1 MNAFVSSTSTNTPS
15 SQPVT
20 SDLVL
25 DQMDQARAGYVL
37 AKDGAAKAAAHAYMV
52 WLNTLSGQATSV
64 LKAWFEAEITA
75 ENAKITKHNAEET
88 ILKDRVRR
96 LKNGTLKKDDPLN
109 KETKDEAELK
119 QQAAEKVKLKKLEE
133 LNDKAWDKRKQIVI
147 ALGNDPMLSF
157 AAVVR
162 FTFQLK
168 GTTEASVVSRYASVL
183 AWVDKH
189 FVRIGTSPAD
199 ATEVA
204 DVIKAAGGFEAA
216 LQDYRGNTTSAM
228 TDEDAEDRKLQR
240 DAIAAAAK
248 AAVISAPA
256 KGVVALDD
264 AAPTHGLVTLIG
276 RVVDGNIEVVG
287 QLPSSEAEINAA
299 LLQIR
304 DEALLPTHAASD
316 FVARTLAL
324 GQVVQEGGKTAK
336 TTDGLAAGK
345 LLKETRAV
353 SLVPHATAGVQV
365 VISGLYGSASVIVKA
380 TPNAERVKLGT
391 ITSPVML
398 PHAQHAPLAAV
409 VEKHID
415 RLLVDITPIAD
426 QTGFKWQST
435 DRALAAKNRDN
446 AVKVFGFDD
455 MASMDTKPLDVD
467 GFKPQFTVSVT
478 AADLK
483 ALYDSK
489 FEAWDSDKA
498 SNKSTKLM
506 QLGFGT
512 GKVTYTLDGKA
523 PFAFP
528 FKGLVGGT
536 HSLQF
541 RPRDLVDLVTA
552 LLATDA
558 PAFDL
563 KGDTGGMLGV
573 SFADANG
580 TYEVFMPTATAD
592 RTLNP
597 KRVEPM
603 RCEVA
608 IPQAA

>member
-1 MNAFVSSTSTNTPS
+1 MTTVLSSLSTNTPS

-20 SDLVL
+20 SDTVL
-25 DQMDQARAGYVL
+25 DQMDQARAGYAL

-52 WLNTLSGQATSV
+52 WLNTLSGQAPSV
-64 LKAWFEAEITA
+64 VKSWFEAEIKA
-75 ENAKITKHNAEET
+75 ENAKIVAHNTEQT
-88 ILKDRVRR
+88 
-96 LKNGTLKKDDPLN
+96 TLKKRVNGLKIGKLSTDDALN
-109 KETKDEAELK
+109 KVAKDEAEIK
-119 QQAAEKVKLKKLEE
+119 QQEADRANLKDLFD
-133 LNDKAWDKRKQIVI
+133 LDNNAWAKRKQIGI
-147 ALGNDPMLSF
+147 ELGNDLMSSF
-157 AAVVR
+157 AAVIR
-162 FTFQLK
+162 FTFKLK

-183 AWVDKH
+183 AWVDQH
-189 FVRIGTSPAD
+189 FESVVPAD
-199 ATEVA
+199 ANEVVEA
-204 DVIKAAGGFEAA
+204 IKAVGGFEAA
-216 LQDYRGNTTSAM
+216 LEDYRGPTTSA
-228 TDEDAEDRKLQR
+228 TTNEDAEDRKLQR
-240 DAIAAAAK
+240 DAIADAAK

-264 AAPTHGLVTLIG
+264 AVPVNGLVTLIG
-276 RVVDGNIEVVG
+276 RVVNGQVEVVG

-304 DEALLPTHAASD
+304 DGSLLPTHAASD

-324 GQVVQEGGKTAK
+324 GQIVQEGAKTAK
-336 TTDGLAAGK
+336 TTDGLVAGK
-345 LLKETRAV
+345 LLKETRAI
-353 SLVPHATAGVQV
+353 SLVPHATAGLQV

-398 PHAQHAPLAAV
+398 PHTQHAALASV
-409 VEKHID
+409 VGTHID
-415 RLLVDITPIAD
+415 RLLVDITPTAD
-426 QTGFKWQST
+426 QSGFVWQSS

-455 MASMDTKPLDVD
+455 MASMETKPLDVD

-483 ALYDSK
+483 ALYDSSL
-489 FEAWDSDKA
+489 EVWAEDKA

-512 GKVTYTLDGKA
+512 GKVTYTLDGKS

-528 FKGLVGGT
+528 FKGLVGGS

-541 RPRDLVDLVTA
+541 RPRDLVDCVKA
-552 LLATDA
+552 LLATEA
-558 PAFDL
+558 TMFEL
-563 KGDTGGMLGV
+563 KGDTGGMLGI

-603 RCEVA
+603 RCEVT

>member
-1 MNAFVSSTSTNTPS
+1 MTTVLSSLSTNTPS
-15 SQPVT
+15 SQTVT
-20 SDLVL
+20 SDTVIN
-25 DQMDQARAGYVL
+25 QMDQARAGYAL

-52 WLNTLSGQATSV
+52 WLNTLSGQAPSV
-64 LKAWFEAEITA
+64 IKSWFEGEIEA
-75 ENAKITKHNAEET
+75 ENAKIVAHNSEEAT
-88 ILKDRVRR
+88 LKDRVRR
-96 LKNGTLKKDDPLN
+96 LENGNLKKDDPLN
-109 KETKDEAELK
+109 KDTKDKAEIK
-119 QQAAEKVKLKKLEE
+119 QQEADRAALQALFT
-133 LNDKAWDKRKQIVI
+133 LNDKAWAKRRQIGI
-147 ALGNDPMLSF
+147 ELGNDPMSSF

-168 GTTEASVVSRYASVL
+168 GTNEASVVSRYASVL
-183 AWVDKH
+183 AWVEQH
-189 FVRIGTSPAD
+189 FVSTVPAAADEVVD
-199 ATEVA
+199 A
-204 DVIKAAGGFEAA
+204 IKAVGGFEAA

-228 TDEDAEDRKLQR
+228 TDEDAEDRKIQR
-240 DAIAAAAK
+240 DAIAAEVTD
-248 AAVISAPA
+248 AVISAPA
-256 KGVVALDD
+256 KGVVALGDML
-264 AAPTHGLVTLIG
+264 PVNGLVTLIG
-276 RVVDGNIEVVG
+276 RVVNGQVEVVG

-304 DEALLPTHAASD
+304 DGSLLPTHAASD

-324 GQVVQEGGKTAK
+324 GQIVQEGAKTAK
-336 TTDGLAAGK
+336 TTDGLVAGK

-353 SLVPHATAGVQV
+353 SLVPHATAGLQV

-380 TPNAERVKLGT
+380 TPNANRVKLGT
-391 ITSPVML
+391 VNSPVML
-398 PHAQHAPLAAV
+398 PHAQHAPLAAL

-415 RLLVDITPIAD
+415 RNLVDITPIAD
-426 QTGFKWQST
+426 QAGFVWQST

-446 AVKVFGFDD
+446 AVNVFGFED

-483 ALYDSK
+483 ALFDSSLK
-489 FEAWDSDKA
+489 VWAEDKA

-506 QLGFGT
+506 RLGFVA
-512 GKVTYTLDGKA
+512 GKITYTIEGGSS
-523 PFAFP
+523 FAFP
-528 FKGLVGGT
+528 FKGLVIGT

-573 SFADANG
+573 TFSDANG
-580 TYEVFMPTATAD
+580 TYDVFLPTATAD

-603 RCEVA
+603 RCEVT

>member
-1 MNAFVSSTSTNTPS
+1 MNAFIFSTSGNTAS
-15 SQPVT
+15 SQSVT

-25 DQMDQARAGYVL
+25 EQMDQARAGYTL

-52 WLNTLSGQATSV
+52 WLNTLSGQALSDI
-64 LKAWFEAEITA
+64 KKWFEGEIAT
-75 ENAKITKHNAEET
+75 ENAKITKHNAEEA

-96 LKNGTLKKDDPLN
+96 LKNGTLRKDDPLREEPKN
-109 KETKDEAELK
+109 KAERDQQEADR
-119 QQAAEKVKLKKLEE
+119 AERKTLFDLD
-133 LNDKAWDKRKQIVI
+133 DKAWAKRKQIGI
-147 ALGNDPMLSF
+147 ELGNDLMLSF

-168 GTTEASVVSRYASVL
+168 GTNEASVVSRYASVL
-183 AWVDKH
+183 AWVDDH
-189 FVRIGTSPAD
+189 FEGTVPAD
-199 ATEVA
+199 ANEVVDA
-204 DVIKAAGGFEAA
+204 IKAVGGFEAA

-345 LLKETRAV
+345 LLKETRAI

-391 ITSPVML
+391 ITSPMML
-398 PHAQHAPLAAV
+398 PNAQHAALATV
-409 VEKHID
+409 VGTHID
-415 RLLVDITPIAD
+415 RLLVDITPQVD
-426 QTGFKWQST
+426 QVGFAWQST

-455 MASMDTKPLDVD
+455 MASMETKPLDVD

-483 ALYDSK
+483 ALYDSSL
-489 FEAWDSDKA
+489 EVWAEDKA

-512 GKVTYTLDGKA
+512 GKVTYTLDGKS

-528 FKGLVGGT
+528 FKGLVGGS

-558 PAFDL
+558 PAFEL

-580 TYEVFMPTATAD
+580 TYGVFMPTATAD

-603 RCEVA
+603 RCEVT

>member
-1 MNAFVSSTSTNTPS
+1 MIDTISSLSTNTPS
-15 SQPVT
+15 SQTVT
-20 SDLVL
+20 SDTVL
-25 DQMDQARAGYVL
+25 DQMDQARAGYAL

-52 WLNTLSGQATSV
+52 WLNTLSGQAPSV
-64 LKAWFEAEITA
+64 IKSWFEGEIAT
-75 ENAKITKHNAEET
+75 ENAKIVAHNSAET
-88 ILKDRVRR
+88 
-96 LKNGTLKKDDPLN
+96 TLKKRVNGLKIGKLPKDDELN
-109 KETKDEAELK
+109 KATKDKAEIK
-119 QQAAEKVKLKKLEE
+119 QQEAARAALQALFP
-133 LNDKAWDKRKQIVI
+133 LDDKAWAKRRQIGI
-147 ALGNDPMLSF
+147 ELGNDPMSSF

-168 GTTEASVVSRYASVL
+168 GTNEASVVSRYASVL
-183 AWVDKH
+183 AWVEQH
-189 FVRIGTSPAD
+189 FVSTVPAAADEVVD
-199 ATEVA
+199 A
-204 DVIKAAGGFEAA
+204 IKAVGGFEAA